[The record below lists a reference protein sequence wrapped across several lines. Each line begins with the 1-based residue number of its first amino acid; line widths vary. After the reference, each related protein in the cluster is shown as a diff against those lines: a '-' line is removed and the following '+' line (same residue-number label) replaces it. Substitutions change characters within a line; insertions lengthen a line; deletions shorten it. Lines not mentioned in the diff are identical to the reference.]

1 MATASKIVIVKQPY
15 VQRKQILKLV
25 NSVRT
30 VNVTNTIANR
40 ITEKKKKTHCVCMEK
55 KELRQQRVCKSE
67 SASYRE
73 TTTRANDERRG
84 GKCFNKVFV
93 LLLTENYE
101 KE

>member
-1 MATASKIVIVKQPY
+1 M
-15 VQRKQILKLV
+15 
-25 NSVRT
+25 
-30 VNVTNTIANR
+30 NVTNTIANR
-40 ITEKKKKTHCVCMEK
+40 ITEKKKKLHTQWVCMEK
-55 KELRQQRVCKSE
+55 KGLRQQWVCKSE